1 MNYKHIIA
9 LAAFLALPLHA
20 QDAPAA
26 DAAAPKAACCP
37 KDGHKGKGHKGGA
50 GMGIL
55 AHQLVVAKYDKD
67 GDGKLSEAEREAL
80 QADGK
85 QIMEAKK
92 AEMLK
97 KLDKDG
103 DGKVSKEE
111 RQASREEWAKA
122 HPEEAAKREAKRAEK
137 LKKFDKDGDGKI
149 SKEER
154 GEIKGSCKGDCKG
167 EGKKGEGKKGKGHH
181 GKKGHHGQGGP
192 AMMVVGFE
200 LIMEKYDV
208 DKDGKLS
215 DSEKDSMKADAK
227 AALEAKKAAKADA
240 APEAPAAE

>member
-20 QDAPAA
+20 QDAPAP
-26 DAAAPKAACCP
+26 DASAPKAECCP
-37 KDGHKGKGHKGGA
+37 KDGHKGKGHKGHKGGA

-67 GDGKLSEAEREAL
+67 GDAKLSEAEREAL

-85 QIMEAKK
+85 KIME

-122 HPEEAAKREAKRAEK
+122 HPEEAAKIEAKRAER

-154 GEIKGSCKGDCKG
+154 GEIKGSCKGDCKCDG
-167 EGKKGEGKKGKGHH
+167 QKGEGKGHH
-181 GKKGHHGQGGP
+181 GKKGKRGHGGP
-192 AMMVVGFE
+192 AMMVIGFE
-200 LIMEKYDV
+200 LIMDKYDV

-227 AALEAKKAAKADA
+227 VAIEAKKAAKAAA